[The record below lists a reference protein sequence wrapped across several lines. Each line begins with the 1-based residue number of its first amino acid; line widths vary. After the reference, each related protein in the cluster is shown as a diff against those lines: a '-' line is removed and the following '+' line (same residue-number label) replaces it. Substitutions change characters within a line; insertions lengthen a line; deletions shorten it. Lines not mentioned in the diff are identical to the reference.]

1 MSKRILVIN
10 GNPNPE
16 SFCGGLTDAYREGAE
31 KAGAE
36 VKTLMLGELDFNVNL
51 PKGFKDMPELEPSL
65 KQATEDILWSEHM
78 VWIHPLW
85 WYGYPAI
92 MKGFIDR
99 IFLPGV
105 TFKFVG
111 RPFPE
116 MLLKGRTARIITTAD
131 TPHFYYRWFMGSPAL
146 KQLKKG
152 TLEFCGV
159 SPVRSSFIAPL
170 KKSTESFRETWL
182 QKIYRL
188 GQAMR

>member
-1 MSKRILVIN
+1 MSKRVLIIN

-16 SFCGGLTDAYREGAE
+16 SFCGGLSEAYREGAQ
-31 KAGAE
+31 KAGADLR
-36 VKTLMLGELDFNVNL
+36 TLDLGRLDFNVNL
-51 PKGFKDMPELEPSL
+51 PKGFAEMPELEPDL
-65 KQATEDILWSEHM
+65 KKATEDLLWSEHM

-105 TFKFVG
+105 AFKFVG
-111 RPFPE
+111 KPFPK

-159 SPVRSSFIAPL
+159 SPVRSSFIAPI
-170 KKSTESFRETWL
+170 KKSTEAFRQTWL
-182 QKIYRL
+182 KTIEQL
-188 GQAMR
+188 GRALR